1 MKQNILK
8 LTAVIFFIIG
18 SVPANSQEIN
28 VVTTAVP
35 FLRITPDARAA
46 AMGDLGV
53 ATTPDA
59 NSSFWNLGKVP
70 FNKNSGGISASYTP
84 WLSDLLKDVYL
95 AALAGYYKLDDEQ
108 SISGSFRYFSLGN
121 IQFTD
126 AFGQDLN
133 SFPDATIRN
142 LKLKQAT

>member
-18 SVPANSQEIN
+18 AVPANAQEIN

-35 FLRITPDARAA
+35 FLRIAPDARAA

-59 NSSFWNLGKVP
+59 NASFWNLGKLP
-70 FNKNSGGISASYTP
+70 FNKNRGGISVFIHSMAQRFVKGCLPGGSG
-84 WLSDLLKDVYL
+84 WLL
-95 AALAGYYKLDDEQ
+95 
-108 SISGSFRYFSLGN
+108 
-121 IQFTD
+121 
-126 AFGQDLN
+126 
-133 SFPDATIRN
+133 
-142 LKLKQAT
+142 